1 MRKVK
6 DTEKKRDGFQSN
18 FLEYQRQ
25 GVNQVSKTQM
35 KQVHFED
42 TNTILKKKKLKRY

>member
-18 FLEYQRQ
+18 FLEMLETR
-25 GVNQVSKTQM
+25 G
-35 KQVHFED
+35 ELG
-42 TNTILKKKKLKRY
+42 I